1 MENKTELSGLNLIL
15 YVGQTKAKEIEKE
28 ANGRKIFFENTLDYI
43 DGYIITY
50 GTIEESKSK

>member
-1 MENKTELSGLNLIL
+1 MENKEELTHFELEM
-15 YVGQTKAKEIEKE
+15 YVGETKAKEIIKE

-50 GTIEESKSK
+50 GTLEKV